1 MFSLHVRSFIALV
14 LAAYSQ
20 YVFSGC
26 GSGCGPAYESVNCNL
41 EFVTYSSESGFNG
54 PNPKLYCYYD
64 CGNSV
69 GNVAAIIGCTHCE
82 EGEILDTET
91 GQCEEPVDCPDGTK
105 PISDGL
111 GNTICFPDGS
121 TDDDEDE
128 CEDVAGYVNGAE
140 VCNDDKNE
148 CEEQG
153 GVYGCAGSGS
163 TMNCGC
169 FPADDVP
176 ECDSNE
182 VITITESG
190 YVCTPPNPDAPPDPD
205 DPDNDDIPNSED
217 DDDDN
222 DGIPDEADDDA
233 NGDGVPDQDTDGD
246 GVPNYV
252 DSDIDGDGI
261 PNNLD
266 PDADGDG
273 VNEDKNGTGPC
284 DPTQKNYWECIGA
297 DKGES
302 GGDNGEALDEL
313 GTKLDTLDGTL
324 KDELGDANDSLDDL
338 KQALDFSAKEMPGH
352 ISAPGSFGEVHSS
365 FYAAISNAP
374 IITAFNSV
382 SGIVPD
388 TGGDCPPLDYDLTGT
403 IIGTTVSTDIHC
415 QLLEDSSSYI
425 YSIMLVVYSVFGFRI
440 LTRA

>member
-1 MFSLHVRSFIALV
+1 MFSFHVRALV
-14 LAAYSQ
+14 ALTLILLTNSAFAASDACHVSPGQ
-20 YVFSGC
+20 KSPICENNGQQLIV
-26 GSGCGPAYESVNCNL
+26 V
-41 EFVTYSSESGFNG
+41 SSSCQNG
-54 PNPKLYCYYD
+54 PGGGGGGVWTWECTSEDQCPNETESWNPD
-64 CGNSV
+64 TQS
-69 GNVAAIIGCTHCE
+69 CE
-82 EGEILDTET
+82 QTSCPGDQLLVNLPNGGITCVSLD
-91 GQCEEPVDCPDGTK
+91 D
-105 PISDGL
+105 
-111 GNTICFPDGS
+111 
-121 TDDDEDE
+121 DDDEE
-128 CEDVAGYVNGAE
+128 CEDVVGYMNGAE
-140 VCNDDKNE
+140 ICNDDKND
-148 CEEQG
+148 CEESG
-153 GVYGCAGSGS
+153 GSYGCAGAGS
-163 TMNCGC
+163 NTTCGC
-169 FPADDVP
+169 FPPDDLP
-176 ECDSNE
+176 TCDGDQ
-182 VITITESG
+182 VIIITESG
-190 YVCTPPNPDAPPDPD
+190 YVCSSPDPGSPPDPD

-233 NGDGVPDQDTDGD
+233 NGDGVPDEDTDGD

-252 DSDIDGDGI
+252 DTDIDGDGI

-273 VNEDKNGTGPC
+273 VNEDKTGTGPC

-302 GGDNGEALDEL
+302 GGDDTEALNEL

-365 FYAAISNAP
+365 FYASISNAP